1 MSELGAGASGSVYA
15 AATLAEAAAIEAAA
29 ASAMSD
35 AAAADAD
42 SCFVEASMAIKVI
55 DLHDLDIEDY
65 RRVLRELRLL
75 AQLRHPNVVDFQGAV
90 LGAVLDA
97 DIRSVGLVFER
108 WDSTL
113 GRVLRSR
120 QQLTV
125 NHARYFMFQILSAL
139 QYLHGAGVVH
149 CDLKP
154 ENILLNCSCAI
165 ALADFGLA
173 RCGVFPFG
181 YDVVQTS
188 WYRAPEVVLG
198 GAFGPAIDMWSAGCI
213 FAEMLRAV
221 EASAA
226 PTARP
231 RNFALF
237 PVEDEAPHQL
247 AAFVAVV
254 GPPPDSC
261 LRAIAGDVPGAFDV
275 LTESIRTAIK
285 AYPPR
290 ARGGASPKNSTH
302 MRRAPLALQFI
313 DVPPLALDLLMRIMK
328 FDPAERLTAAAALD
342 HPFFD
347 RMAASLPPPP
357 PPPAVLPTTTDID
370 ALLTEGAMRTKL
382 RDMVNT
388 DLRWPRTHNLMSSPS
403 SSSPPMTSPPSSS
416 PSSSSP
422 PMTSPPSSSPPPSN
436 TVTPASNA
444 QSGSAP

>member
-1 MSELGAGASGSVYA
+1 MALRGILAAATECGLHIMSELGAGASGSVYA
-15 AATLAEAAAIEAAA
+15 AATLAEAAAIEAAEAVAEAAEA
-29 ASAMSD
+29 ASAD
-35 AAAADAD
+35 EADVTDEADA
-42 SCFVEASMAIKVI
+42 ASMAIKVI
-55 DLHDLDIEDY
+55 DMRDLDVEDY
-65 RRVLRELRLL
+65 RRVLRELRLV
-75 AQLRHPNVVDFQGAV
+75 AQLRHPNVVDFR
-90 LGAVLDA
+90 GAVLDA
-97 DIRSVGLVFER
+97 EIKSVGLVFER

-154 ENILLNCSCAI
+154 DNILLNSSCAI

-173 RCGVFPFG
+173 RCGALPFG

-213 FAEMLRAV
+213 FAEILRAV

-226 PTARP
+226 PAARP
-231 RNFALF
+231 RNLALF
-237 PVEDEAPHQL
+237 PVEDEAPQQL

-261 LRAIAGDVPGAFDV
+261 LHTIAGDVPGAFDV
-275 LTESIRTAIK
+275 LSESIRTAIK
-285 AYPPR
+285 AYPARP
-290 ARGGASPKNSTH
+290 RGGAPPKNSTP

-313 DVPPLALDLLMRIMK
+313 DAPPLALDLLMRIMK
-328 FDPAERLTAAAALD
+328 FDPAERPTAAAALD

-347 RMAASLPPPP
+347 RMAASFAPPPS
-357 PPPAVLPTTTDID
+357 PAVSPTTTDID
-370 ALLTEGAMRTKL
+370 VLLTERAMRAKL
-382 RDMVNT
+382 RDMVHP
-388 DLRWPRTHNLMSSPS
+388 DLKWPRTYNLSPPM
-403 SSSPPMTSPPSSS
+403 SSPPM
-416 PSSSSP
+416 SSP
-422 PMTSPPSSSPPPSN
+422 PLSSPPPSN
-436 TVTPASNA
+436 TVVPASIA